1 MIRIETEQGWTLVEH
16 PEHAR
21 LACGFAAQWGNGEFP
36 PPDPRADILVAV
48 LRHDDAWAVRDRLPF
63 ITRQGRPSAFSKEL
77 VGAYSAFEEIDLA
90 DYLAVRGRAAEA
102 VAADNAFAAVVISM
116 HTVDLLTTHADLS
129 GLSPADRELHRLFI
143 EGQRRRQAEM
153 IAALSASPAHAGAS
167 SPASLGRAFEFLQA
181 CDSLSLIV
189 CSRFPRP
196 LALRHSHPRRDG
208 SLTEVLCT
216 PLGDDTYRLA
226 PWPLDQDAVEFK
238 LPCRHVPGREF
249 PTLEG
254 FRAAYAAAP
263 ISTLLVRLVR

>member
-21 LACGFAAQWGNGEFP
+21 LAGGVAAHWGNGEFP
-36 PPDPRADILVAV
+36 PPAPRNDILVAV
-48 LRHDDAWAVRDRLPF
+48 MRHDDAWAARDSLPF

-102 VAADNAFAAVVISM
+102 VAADNAFAAVVISL

-129 GLSPADRELHRLFI
+129 RLSPADRELHGRFI
-143 EGQRRRQAEM
+143 EGQHRRQAEM
-153 IAALSASPAHAGAS
+153 VSALSASPAYAGFS
-167 SPASLGRAFEFLQA
+167 SPESLRRAFEFLQA

-196 LALRHSHPRRDG
+196 LALRHAHPRRDG
-208 SLTEVLCT
+208 SRAEILCT
-216 PLGDDTYRLA
+216 PLGDDTYRLS
-226 PWPLDQDAVEFK
+226 PWPLDRDEVEYK

-249 PTLEG
+249 ATLEE
-254 FRAAYAAAP
+254 FREAYAAVP
-263 ISTLLVRLVR
+263 LSTLLVRLVR